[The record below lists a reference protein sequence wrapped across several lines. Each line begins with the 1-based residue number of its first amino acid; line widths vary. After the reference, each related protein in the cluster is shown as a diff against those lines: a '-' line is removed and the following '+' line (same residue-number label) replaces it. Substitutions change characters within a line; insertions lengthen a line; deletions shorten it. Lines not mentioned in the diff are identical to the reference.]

1 MFKKIFTVFAIALIA
16 FSCGNSTSNQ
26 DEKPKFIEEQ
36 TPTDLKEM
44 NDELVKSEEN
54 FDFVLPSP
62 LQIAAIFQRAGLNYV
77 PDITN
82 PISNGDKYNSE
93 YQMSINFGVYSA
105 DLSYNVLNNQPQKSI
120 DYLSVVRSLSSK
132 LGLDA
137 IFNTEPLIE
146 SFEANI
152 NNRDSIV
159 YILGKLQ
166 RNLDLYLD
174 ENEIRYKSVIFFTGA
189 WVEGMY
195 IGANSI
201 DKRNRNA
208 IANRLVEQLGLLNN
222 LIKGLKNYPN
232 KNEEFDNLIAMLQ
245 SLQSEMETVN
255 AAGVEQEDGS
265 IKFNLTDAQLD
276 VLTNKVTEIRN
287 SLIKTN

>member
-26 DEKPKFIEEQ
+26 DEKPKFIEEE